1 MAYAIIK
8 TGGRQY
14 RVAEGDTID
23 VDLLD
28 VEAGKTATF
37 GEVLMHADG
46 KKLTH
51 GDPLISG
58 AKVTAEVVEQRK
70 DKKVIA
76 FKYRRRKGY
85 HRTVGH
91 RRKLTRVKIKS
102 DHVGRQESRRE
113 KVRLTFSTC
122 NYSTAQLLLMAHKK
136 GQGSVKNGRDSVSKR
151 LGVKRFGSEMVVA
164 GNIIIRQRGTK
175 FLPGKNVGL
184 GRDYTIF
191 ALVDGNVRFDRSGR
205 RVNVDPAAAQKVS
218 RAFDF
223 PRPFSLSAFGRFA
236 V

>member
-1 MAYAIIK
+1 VEFCAAFLPEALMAYAIIK

-28 VEAGKTATF
+28 VDAGKQATF
-37 GEVLMHADG
+37 GDVLMYADG
-46 KKLTH
+46 DKLTH

-76 FKYRRRKGY
+76 FKFKRRKGY

-102 DHVGRQESRRE
+102 I
-113 KVRLTFSTC
+113 
-122 NYSTAQLLLMAHKK
+122 
-136 GQGSVKNGRDSVSKR
+136 SVS
-151 LGVKRFGSEMVVA
+151 
-164 GNIIIRQRGTK
+164 TK
-175 FLPGKNVGL
+175 K
-184 GRDYTIF
+184 TE
-191 ALVDGNVRFDRSGR
+191 
-205 RVNVDPAAAQKVS
+205 KKTKTE
-218 RAFDF
+218 
-223 PRPFSLSAFGRFA
+223 
-236 V
+236 